1 MPSYFRIGV
10 PDRWCESSY
19 QIAPTLQVK
28 VTHYINV
35 GILLAK
41 EATVNFRLQDRKVE
55 LGVFKIW
62 GNLQSC
68 YDHASTTMANIVIW
82 TKRSSEI

>member
-41 EATVNFRLQDRKVE
+41 EATVNFQLQDRKVE
-55 LGVFKIW
+55 FGCLQNLGKFAVM
-62 GNLQSC
+62 L
-68 YDHASTTMANIVIW
+68 
-82 TKRSSEI
+82 